1 MTSTNVVKTI
11 EDETDKRHAAI
22 ADALMVAGGV
32 ASAEVRASINQN
44 PYRGAALL
52 DIARASLNR
61 AGVSLGG
68 LDSMEIAVL
77 AFGGQ
82 SNNDFPILLENA
94 MHKTLQQAYATA
106 SDTWR
111 RFCAVGSVSSFR
123 DHPRYRL
130 AAVQNLAPINQLGE
144 FPNATLLDAERARVR
159 IGTKGMIVGV
169 SRHTIV
175 DNDIASFMGILS
187 QLGRAAA
194 RTIEDDVYALLRMN
208 GGLGPVLDDGYT
220 LFHVNHKNIG
230 VAAAITNDSVDAD
243 RILMTQQKEPGN
255 GDTLAIGPSILLVP
269 AWQRAKALE
278 VNGAEFNE
286 PDFKNPGD
294 RRPNSIRGLYKDI
307 IDTPRLV
314 GTRRYS
320 FADPAEV
327 PTLEVDF
334 LNGNQQPVLKQ
345 EEAFAV
351 DGIHFRVHHDF
362 GVSAVDY
369 RGAVTNPGL

>member
-1 MTSTNVVKTI
+1 MTSNTVVKTLK
-11 EDETDKRHAAI
+11 DETDKRRAAI
-22 ADALMVAGGV
+22 ADALMVHAGV
-32 ASAEVRASINQN
+32 ASAEVRASIAQN
-44 PYRGAALL
+44 PYRGDSLL
-52 DIARASLNR
+52 DLARASLKR
-61 AGVSLGG
+61 AGVNFSG
-68 LDSMEIAVL
+68 LDNMEIAVL
-77 AFGGQ
+77 AFAGQ

-94 MHKTLQQAYATA
+94 MHKALQQAYATA
-106 SDTWR
+106 ADTWR

-130 AAVQNLAPINQLGE
+130 AAVQNLSPINQLGE
-144 FPNATLLDAERARVR
+144 FPNAPLLDAERARVR

-169 SRHTIV
+169 SRQAIV
-175 DNDIASFMGILS
+175 DNDIASFMGILT
-187 QLGRAAA
+187 QLGRSAA

-208 GGLGPVLDDGYT
+208 SGLGPVMDDGYT
-220 LFHVNHKNIG
+220 LFHANHKNIG
-230 VAAAITNDSVDAD
+230 VAAAITHDSVDAD
-243 RILMTQQKEPGN
+243 RILMTQQKEPGA
-255 GDTLAIGPSILLVP
+255 GDALAIGPSILLVP

-334 LNGNQQPVLKQ
+334 LNGNQQPTLAQ
-345 EEAFAV
+345 EEKLAT
-351 DGIHFRVHHDF
+351 DGIHFRVRHDF
-362 GVSAVDY
+362 GVSAVDF